1 MGTICDTL
9 VDVAISA
16 VVESRAVFEPI
27 VDMSVRNPVEIMTA
41 IANMTAV
48 VTARMRTTR
57 LKTQKR
63 APQSAQWY
71 GD

>member
-1 MGTICDTL
+1 MGLICDTL

-16 VVESRAVFEPI
+16 VVESRAVPEPI

-41 IANMTAV
+41 IANMSAV

-57 LKTQKR
+57 LKTQNR